1 MPEAN
6 GMEPVMIKLTGRID
20 SNNAPQIGEEI
31 NGLLKD
37 NGGAPVVMDAS
48 ELEYISSAGL
58 RVILR
63 VKQTN
68 PDLKITGVSSG
79 VYEVLEMTGFT
90 EMMQVEKA
98 YRVVSID
105 GCEEIGR
112 GANGV
117 VYRVDDDNVVKVY
130 FDSDALA
137 DIQHEREVAR
147 LALILGIPTAISY
160 DVVKVGNSYGSVFEL
175 LNATSFSKIL
185 ANEPERMDWVVSEYV
200 KMLNL
205 IHGTV
210 VPEGKLPDFRDTV
223 ISWADFMQD
232 YLPEQ
237 YGTKLKALVEAIPHD
252 DHMIH
257 GDYHT
262 KNIVLQGDE
271 VLIIDMDTLAVGHPV
286 IELASIYN
294 AFQGYSEYDHGT
306 VLEFQGFDFD
316 TATQFWHK
324 VLAAYLGTH
333 SETKLH
339 EVEDKARVIGYTRMI
354 RRSIRR
360 KGLESEN
367 GRAEIELWKGELLE
381 LLDRVDSLVF
391 DVNELE
397 IDALINNLPEVQDFV
412 NDKLEKAGFPAK
424 TVMQVGLAVEEIFV
438 NVASYA
444 YSPEIG
450 KAKLKVEISDGP
462 SSVTI
467 IMSDSGIPYDPLAKE
482 DPDVTLSAQERQV
495 GGLGIFLTKQLMD
508 DMSYE
513 YKDGKNILTLKKN
526 A

>member
-1 MPEAN
+1 
-6 GMEPVMIKLTGRID
+6 
-20 SNNAPQIGEEI
+20 
-31 NGLLKD
+31 
-37 NGGAPVVMDAS
+37 
-48 ELEYISSAGL
+48 
-58 RVILR
+58 
-63 VKQTN
+63 
-68 PDLKITGVSSG
+68 
-79 VYEVLEMTGFT
+79 
-90 EMMQVEKA
+90 
-98 YRVVSID
+98 
-105 GCEEIGR
+105 
-112 GANGV
+112 
-117 VYRVDDDNVVKVY
+117 
-130 FDSDALA
+130 
-137 DIQHEREVAR
+137 
-147 LALILGIPTAISY
+147 
-160 DVVKVGNSYGSVFEL
+160 
-175 LNATSFSKIL
+175 
-185 ANEPERMDWVVSEYV
+185 MDWVVSEYV

-360 KGLESEN
+360 KGLESEK
-367 GRAEIELWKGELLE
+367 GRAEIELWKGKLLE

-444 YSPEIG
+444 YSPHIRS
-450 KAKLKVEISDGP
+450 L
-462 SSVTI
+462 
-467 IMSDSGIPYDPLAKE
+467 
-482 DPDVTLSAQERQV
+482 
-495 GGLGIFLTKQLMD
+495 
-508 DMSYE
+508 
-513 YKDGKNILTLKKN
+513 
-526 A
+526 